1 VPHQICQYHYLKDVA
16 QPVCEADRHFKK
28 ELKKKVRGIRDI
40 ERQAEQSPTK
50 EAQIVADYSLAIRTV
65 MRDDGKYPLE
75 PPGVQLYQKL
85 QLIAASVE
93 RVKAA
98 HPSALL
104 KKLSRMLSVLNL
116 FQKEY
121 EQLVMFFSWIHQ
133 IAHLLHVQTSCQ
145 EAQAQLLGLIQQL
158 KHSCLPTELLSV
170 VTYFEKITVAF
181 APHLFDYLK
190 QPLLPRT
197 HNDLELFIGRIKK
210 SRRHI
215 TGRKNTQEFILREG
229 SFVAMLFGL
238 PQTNN
243 WVDAFSRVN
252 PNDFH
257 HTLNLLRQTD
267 KRSKCWHARHDLGAF
282 LASLEQPGVPQE
294 VVLQR

>member
-1 VPHQICQYHYLKDVA
+1 
-16 QPVCEADRHFKK
+16 
-28 ELKKKVRGIRDI
+28 
-40 ERQAEQSPTK
+40 
-50 EAQIVADYSLAIRTV
+50 

-85 QLIAASVE
+85 PLIAASVE

-121 EQLVMFFSWIHQ
+121 EQLGMFFSWIHQ

-170 VTYFEKITVAF
+170 VTYVEKITVAL
-181 APHLFDYLK
+181 APQLFDYLK

-197 HNDLELFIGRIKK
+197 NNDLELFIGRIKK

-215 TGRKNTQEFILREG
+215 TGRKNTQACILREG

-252 PNDFH
+252 PNAFH
-257 HTLNLLRQTD
+257 HTLHLLRQTD
-267 KRSKCWHARHDLGAF
+267 KRSTCWHARHDLGAF